1 MGTWS
6 AGTQVHMS
14 KGVEQTQ
21 RPRPHWT
28 ESAEQ
33 QQVPGDEACQ
43 AGRSDHRSGSGLVRI
58 TRVRDRP
65 IITGPVRLI
74 SALKALQLG
83 IAVSV

>member
-1 MGTWS
+1 MGTWP

-21 RPRPHWT
+21 RPWPRWT
-28 ESAEQ
+28 ERAEQ

-43 AGRSDHRSGSGLVRI
+43 AGRSGLVRI

-65 IITGPVRLI
+65 IITGPVRLV

-83 IAVSV
+83 IAVPA